1 MPPRPGDMLDLEV
14 TTLAYGGRGVAR
26 VDDFVV
32 FVRGALPGD
41 RVRARVTKR
50 KRRHAEARAVELL
63 RPSAE
68 RVAPRCRHAG
78 ECGGCEWQSLAYERQ
93 LEAKQSQ
100 VVEALAHLGGLDDYE
115 LEPILGMPDPWRY
128 RNKMEFSFGVEESRL
143 VLGLHRKG
151 SWSEI
156 VEVEDCLLASERM
169 NTARAAVAAAARELG
184 LTAYDR
190 GRGARPGQDGAANP
204 AQGAAEASSSVET
217 ADAPRETADAP
228 RETADG
234 TAAQTVDASS
244 AAETVDAS
252 SAAEAA
258 DASAETDTGLLRHL
272 VVREGRTSGDLL
284 LNLYVRRR
292 FPKEEA
298 LVEAVMARCPV
309 TSFAVTVNASPADAA
324 VGDGPHMLAG
334 PPSVRERLAGVDL
347 RVPATAFLQTNTQM
361 TDLLYETAAGFAGL
375 SPAAHAV
382 DLYCGI
388 GSFSLRLARDAA
400 HVTGIE
406 LQPEAVEAARVNAEL
421 NGTAHVAFF
430 AGDVRRLLKDPSA
443 VDLDPAATP
452 LDVVAVDPPRAGL
465 VRKAL
470 QRAAALG
477 AERFVYISCNPAT
490 LAGNARE
497 LSDVGY
503 RLSRVRPVDMFPH
516 THHVET
522 VALFV
527 RKET

>member
-1 MPPRPGDMLDLEV
+1 MLDLEV
-14 TTLAYGGRGVAR
+14 TALAYGGRGVAR

-41 RVRARVTKR
+41 RVRTRVTKR

-68 RVAPRCRHAG
+68 RVTPRCRHAG

-100 VVEALAHLGGLDDYE
+100 VAEALAHLGGLDDYE
-115 LEPILGMPDPWRY
+115 LEPILGMPEPWRY
-128 RNKMEFSFGVEESRL
+128 RNKMEFSFGADEGRL

-151 SWSEI
+151 SWREI
-156 VEVEDCLLASERM
+156 VEVEDCLLASEHM
-169 NTARAAVAAAARELG
+169 NAARATVAAAARELG

-190 GRGARPGQDGAANP
+190 GHGARAGSDGSVRPGSDGAGHP
-204 AQGAAEASSSVET
+204 TQEAADTSSGIEV
-217 ADAPRETADAP
+217 ADASRETGG
-228 RETADG
+228 G
-234 TAAQTVDASS
+234 TAAEPADASS
-244 AAETVDAS
+244 AVETSDV
-252 SAAEAA
+252 AAEA
-258 DASAETDTGLLRHL
+258 DPGLLRHL
-272 VVREGRTSGDLL
+272 VVREGRASGDLL
-284 LNLYVRRR
+284 LNLFVRRR
-292 FPKEEA
+292 FPEERA
-298 LVEAVMARCPV
+298 LVEAVRARCPV

-334 PPSVRERLAGVDL
+334 PPSLRERLAGIDL
-347 RVPATAFLQTNTQM
+347 RVPATAFLQTNTEM

-375 SPAAHAV
+375 SPGAHVV

-400 HVTGIE
+400 HVTGVE
-406 LQPEAVEAARVNAEL
+406 LQPEAVEAARANAEL
-421 NGTAHVAFF
+421 NGAAHVAFF

-443 VDLDPAATP
+443 VDLEPAAAP
-452 LDVVAVDPPRAGL
+452 PEVVAVDPPRAGL

-470 QRAAALG
+470 QRAAALR
-477 AERFVYISCNPAT
+477 AERFVYISCNPTT

-497 LSDVGY
+497 LADLGY
-503 RLSRVRPVDMFPH
+503 RLTRVRPVDMFPH

-527 RKET
+527 RTEV

>member
-1 MPPRPGDMLDLEV
+1 MLDLEV

-128 RNKMEFSFGVEESRL
+128 RNKMEFSFGVDEGRL

-151 SWSEI
+151 SWREI

-169 NTARAAVAAAARELG
+169 NAARAAVAAAARELG

-190 GRGARPGQDGAANP
+190 GRGDAPSGVGAAD
-204 AQGAAEASSSVET
+204 ASRETGAGTAAET
-217 ADAPRETADAP
+217 ADA
-228 RETADG
+228 
-234 TAAQTVDASS
+234 SS
-244 AAETVDAS
+244 GV
-252 SAAEAA
+252 EAA
-258 DASAETDTGLLRHL
+258 DITAQADTGLLRHL
-272 VVREGRTSGDLL
+272 VVREGRASGDLL

-292 FPKEEA
+292 FPEEQA

-334 PPSVRERLAGVDL
+334 PPSLRERLAGVDL
-347 RVPATAFLQTNTQM
+347 RVPATAFLQTNTAM
-361 TDLLYETAAGFAGL
+361 ADLLYETAAGFAGL
-375 SPAAHAV
+375 SPGAHAV

-421 NGTAHVAFF
+421 NGAAPVAFF

-443 VDLDPAATP
+443 VDLDPAAAP
-452 LDVVAVDPPRAGL
+452 PEVVAVDPPRAGL

-470 QRAAALG
+470 HRAAALG
-477 AERFVYISCNPAT
+477 AERFVYISCNPTT

-497 LSDVGY
+497 LAELGY
-503 RLSRVRPVDMFPH
+503 RLTRVRPVDMFPH

-527 RKET
+527 PSKV

>member
-63 RPSAE
+63 RPSTE

-128 RNKMEFSFGVEESRL
+128 RNKMEFSFGVDEGRV

-151 SWSEI
+151 SWREI

-169 NTARAAVAAAARELG
+169 NAARAAVAAAARELG

-190 GRGARPGQDGAANP
+190 GRGARPGRDGGAGSGPDGAPLP
-204 AQGAAEASSSVET
+204 APGAAEA
-217 ADAPRETADAP
+217 
-228 RETADG
+228 
-234 TAAQTVDASS
+234 ASC
-244 AAETVDAS
+244 V
-252 SAAEAA
+252 EAA
-258 DASAETDTGLLRHL
+258 DAAAEADGGLLRHL
-272 VVREGRTSGDLL
+272 VVREGRASGDLL

-292 FPKEEA
+292 FPEERA
-298 LVEAVMARCPV
+298 LVEAVTARCPV

-334 PPSVRERLAGVDL
+334 PPSFRERLAGVDL
-347 RVPATAFLQTNTQM
+347 RVPATAFLQTNTVM

-375 SPAAHAV
+375 SPGAHAV

-388 GSFSLRLARDAA
+388 GSFSLRLARDAG

-406 LQPEAVEAARVNAEL
+406 LQSEAVEAARVNAEL
-421 NGTAHVAFF
+421 NGAAHVAFF

-443 VDLDPAATP
+443 VDLDPAAAP
-452 LDVVAVDPPRAGL
+452 PEVVTVDPPRAGV

-477 AERFVYISCNPAT
+477 AERFVYISCNPTT

-497 LSDVGY
+497 LSDMGY
-503 RLSRVRPVDMFPH
+503 RLTRVRPVDMFPH

-527 RKET
+527 PGEI

>member
-1 MPPRPGDMLDLEV
+1 MLDLDV

-78 ECGGCEWQSLAYERQ
+78 ECGGCEWQSLAYARQ

-128 RNKMEFSFGVEESRL
+128 RNKMEFSFGADEGRL

-151 SWSEI
+151 SWREI

-169 NTARAAVAAAARELG
+169 NAARAAVAAAARELG
-184 LTAYDR
+184 LTVYDR
-190 GRGARPGQDGAANP
+190 GRGSPAGDDGGTRRRADGDAPAAP
-204 AQGAAEASSSVET
+204 GAAEASS
-217 ADAPRETADAP
+217 
-228 RETADG
+228 G
-234 TAAQTVDASS
+234 
-244 AAETVDAS
+244 
-252 SAAEAA
+252 AEAA
-258 DASAETDTGLLRHL
+258 DGSSGTEAAGGSAESDGGLLRHL
-272 VVREGRTSGDLL
+272 VVREGRASGDLL
-284 LNLYVRRR
+284 LNLFVRRR
-292 FPKEEA
+292 FPEEQA

-334 PPSVRERLAGVDL
+334 PPSLRERLAGVDL

-361 TDLLYETAAGFAGL
+361 TDVLYETAAGFAGP
-375 SPAAHAV
+375 SPGAHAV

-406 LQPEAVEAARVNAEL
+406 LQPEAVEAARVNADL
-421 NGTAHVAFF
+421 NGAAHAAFF

-443 VDLDPAATP
+443 VDLDPAAAP
-452 LDVVAVDPPRAGL
+452 PEVVTVDPPRAGL

-477 AERFVYISCNPAT
+477 AERFVYISCNPTT

-497 LSDVGY
+497 LGDLGY
-503 RLSRVRPVDMFPH
+503 RLTRVRPVDMFPH

-527 RKET
+527 RTEV

>member
-1 MPPRPGDMLDLEV
+1 MLDLEV

-115 LEPILGMPDPWRY
+115 LEPILGMPEPWRY
-128 RNKMEFSFGVEESRL
+128 RNKMEFSFGADEGRL

-151 SWSEI
+151 SWREI
-156 VEVEDCLLASERM
+156 VEVKDCLLASEHM
-169 NTARAAVAAAARELG
+169 NAARAAVAAAARELG

-190 GRGARPGQDGAANP
+190 GHSAPARSDGGATQADGATE
-204 AQGAAEASSSVET
+204 AADALSGVET
-217 ADAPRETADAP
+217 ADAPRETGA
-228 RETADG
+228 G
-234 TAAQTVDASS
+234 T
-244 AAETVDAS
+244 
-252 SAAEAA
+252 AAEAA
-258 DASAETDTGLLRHL
+258 DDAEADTGLLRHL
-272 VVREGRTSGDLL
+272 VVREGRASGDLL

-292 FPKEEA
+292 FPEEQA
-298 LVEAVMARCPV
+298 LVEAVRARCPV

-334 PPSVRERLAGVDL
+334 PPSLRERLAGVDL
-347 RVPATAFLQTNTQM
+347 RVPATAFLQTNTAM

-375 SPAAHAV
+375 SPGAHAV

-400 HVTGIE
+400 RITGIE

-421 NGTAHVAFF
+421 NGAAHVAFF

-443 VDLDPAATP
+443 VDLDPAAAP
-452 LDVVAVDPPRAGL
+452 LEVVAVDPPRAGL

-470 QRAAALG
+470 QRAAALR
-477 AERFVYISCNPAT
+477 AERFVYISCNPTT

-497 LSDVGY
+497 LAELGY
-503 RLSRVRPVDMFPH
+503 RLTRVRPVDMFPH

-527 RKET
+527 RTEV

>member
-1 MPPRPGDMLDLEV
+1 MLDLEV

-78 ECGGCEWQSLAYERQ
+78 ECGGCEWQSLTYERQ

-100 VVEALAHLGGLDDYE
+100 VVEALAHLGGLDEYE
-115 LEPILGMPDPWRY
+115 LEPILGMSDPWRY
-128 RNKMEFSFGVEESRL
+128 RNKMEFSFGVDESGL

-151 SWSEI
+151 SWREI

-169 NTARAAVAAAARELG
+169 NAARAAVAAAARELG

-190 GRGARPGQDGAANP
+190 GHGEMHAGRDDRGAPSTADGGAHPGPGSPARPAPGA
-204 AQGAAEASSSVET
+204 
-217 ADAPRETADAP
+217 ADAPSAD
-228 RETADG
+228 
-234 TAAQTVDASS
+234 
-244 AAETVDAS
+244 
-252 SAAEAA
+252 EAA
-258 DASAETDTGLLRHL
+258 GAATQATGAAVETDTAVGTDTGLLRHL
-272 VVREGRTSGDLL
+272 VVREGRASGDLF

-292 FPKEEA
+292 FPEEQA
-298 LVEAVMARCPV
+298 LLAAVMARCPV

-324 VGDGPHMLAG
+324 VGDGPHMLTG
-334 PPSVRERLAGVDL
+334 PPSLRERLAGVDL
-347 RVPATAFLQTNTQM
+347 SVPATAFLQTNTAM
-361 TDLLYETAAGFAGL
+361 ADLLYETAAGFAGV

-421 NGTAHVAFF
+421 TGAAHVAFF

-443 VDLDPAATP
+443 VGLDPAAAP
-452 LDVVAVDPPRAGL
+452 PEVVAVDPPRAGL

-497 LSDVGY
+497 LAELGY
-503 RLSRVRPVDMFPH
+503 RLTRVRPVDMFPH

-527 RKET
+527 RGQA

>member
-1 MPPRPGDMLDLEV
+1 MLDVEV

-128 RNKMEFSFGVEESRL
+128 RNKMEFSFGVDEGRL

-151 SWSEI
+151 SWREI
-156 VEVEDCLLASERM
+156 VEIEDCLLASERM
-169 NTARAAVAAAARELG
+169 NAARAAVAAAARELG
-184 LTAYDR
+184 LAAYDR
-190 GRGARPGQDGAANP
+190 GCGARPGQGARGAPLGADGGAHPGPGGPARPAPGAAG
-204 AQGAAEASSSVET
+204 ATSETGDRTAAETADTPSGVET
-217 ADAPRETADAP
+217 AD
-228 RETADG
+228 
-234 TAAQTVDASS
+234 TAAQAHP
-244 AAETVDAS
+244 
-252 SAAEAA
+252 
-258 DASAETDTGLLRHL
+258 GLLRHL
-272 VVREGRTSGDLL
+272 VVREGRASGDLL

-292 FPKEEA
+292 FPEEQA

-334 PPSVRERLAGVDL
+334 PASLRERLAGVDL
-347 RVPATAFLQTNTQM
+347 RVPATAFLQTNTEMAEQ
-361 TDLLYETAAGFAGL
+361 LYETAAGFAGL
-375 SPAAHAV
+375 SPGAHAV

-400 HVTGIE
+400 QVTGIE
-406 LQPEAVEAARVNAEL
+406 LQPEAAEAARVNAAL
-421 NGTAHVAFF
+421 NGAAHVAFF

-443 VDLDPAATP
+443 VDLDPAAAP
-452 LDVVAVDPPRAGL
+452 PEVVAADPPRAGL

-470 QRAAALG
+470 QRAAGLG
-477 AERFVYISCNPAT
+477 AERFVYISCNPTT

-497 LSDVGY
+497 LAELGY
-503 RLSRVRPVDMFPH
+503 RLARVRPVDMFPH

-527 RKET
+527 PRAV